1 MFDEPGTLYVW
12 AFTSPCDHHSPPA
25 TEEESERLLEAAE
38 ADLHAYRLDLLAEE
52 FVANGGDARPVSL

>member
-1 MFDEPGTLYVW
+1 MFDEPETLSVW
-12 AFTSPCDHHSPPA
+12 AFTSPDDHHSPP